1 MFKNNMFNSKYS
13 KTLTIILIV
22 VIIAIIGLLIYFGID
37 VYRKFYVEDVAGDA
51 VEDFQNRVTSNVII
65 GGNDGSPIISNDV
78 NPNVNIN
85 DLNLNVTIGDNNTNN
100 NTDDNNDDK
109 PTYKGFDMIGTI
121 EIPAID
127 IEYPIIP
134 EYQNGLNALNVGIV
148 VLYPANKDLNE
159 VGNIVLAGH
168 NYRNGTFFSN
178 NKRLEEGDSIYIT
191 DLSGERVEYKI
202 YKKYV
207 TSTGDSAYMNR
218 DTEGRREISLTTC
231 TDDTSQRL
239 IIWAA
244 EA

>member
-37 VYRKFYVEDVAGDA
+37 VYRKFYIEDAAGDA
-51 VEDFQNRVTSNVII
+51 VGDFQNRVTSNVII

-78 NPNVNIN
+78 DPNININ
-85 DLNLNVTIGDNNTNN
+85 DLNLNITVGDDT
-100 NTDDNNDDK
+100 TDDNNNDDK
-109 PTYKGFDMIGTI
+109 PTHMGFDMIGTI

-148 VLYPANKDLNE
+148 VLYPANMDLNE

-191 DLSGERVEYKI
+191 DLSGERVEYII
-202 YKKYV
+202 YRKYV
-207 TSTGDSAYMNR
+207 TSTSDSSYMNR